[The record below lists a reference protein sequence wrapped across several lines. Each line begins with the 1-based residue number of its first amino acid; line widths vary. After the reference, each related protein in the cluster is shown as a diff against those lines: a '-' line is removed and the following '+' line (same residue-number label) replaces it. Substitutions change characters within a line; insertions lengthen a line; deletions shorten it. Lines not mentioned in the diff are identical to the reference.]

1 MPALFFFFSLTSLD
15 SSFSPL
21 FSFERIKIFFHAS
34 SLYVPRMHAILTVLT
49 RLVRQMSS
57 AMLSIYIDTPSGI

>member
-21 FSFERIKIFFHAS
+21 FSFERIKIFAHLS
-34 SLYVPRMHAILTVLT
+34 SLYLACMHAILTVLT
-49 RLVRQMSS
+49 RLVR
-57 AMLSIYIDTPSGI
+57 